1 MSDPGLVLVDTSAWI
16 QFFRHAQSS
25 EAKILDELLAAG
37 SVATC
42 APIRAEVI
50 SGAPTKQEFQRLRK
64 LFGVLTFLEPPPEV
78 RDHIEEHRFH
88 LARNGM
94 QVSLVDLWIAATADA
109 HHVRLWTLDKDFTRI
124 KTVIPIRFY

>member
-1 MSDPGLVLVDTSAWI
+1 MRDPGLVLVDTSAWI
-16 QFFRHAQSS
+16 QFFRNALSM
-25 EAKILDELLAAG
+25 EAKVLDGLLTAG

-78 RDHIEEHRFH
+78 WGRIEEHRFH

-94 QVSLVDLWIAATADA
+94 QVSLVDLWIAVTADF
-109 HHVRLWTLDKDFTRI
+109 HHVSLWTLDKDFTRI
-124 KTVIPIRFY
+124 KTVIPIRLY